1 MNARTAS
8 IALLAA
14 LVAAPA
20 FADTGVT
27 RAEVSAEYIRAR
39 NAGELDYAN
48 EFITPVARKAS
59 KPDPA
64 AATKH
69 ENLPAT
75 ARGNPRQHGPPNRS
89 AQTPPGLVILIDG
102 GVPPR

>member
-20 FADTGVT
+20 FADVAQPAGLT
-27 RAEVSAEYIRAR
+27 RAEVSAEFIRAR
-39 NAGELDYAN
+39 NAGELDFSN
-48 EFITPVARKAS
+48 EFLSPVVQARKVSAS
-59 KPDPA
+59 A
-64 AATKH
+64 AAVKV

-75 ARGNPRQHGPPNRS
+75 AAGKRDDQS
-89 AQTPPGLVILIDG
+89 AQAVRSDKTPG
-102 GVPPR
+102 

>member
-14 LVAAPA
+14 LVAAPV

-39 NAGELDYAN
+39 NAGELDFAN
-48 EFITPVARKAS
+48 EFLSPTVQARKAS
-59 KPDPA
+59 QHNA
-64 AATKH
+64 AAASKV

-75 ARGNPRQHGPPNRS
+75 AAGKRDEQ
-89 AQTPPGLVILIDG
+89 AQATRADKTPG
-102 GVPPR
+102 

>member
-14 LVAAPA
+14 LVAAPV

-39 NAGELDYAN
+39 NAGELDFAN
-48 EFITPVARKAS
+48 EFLSPTVQARKAS
-59 KPDPA
+59 NHNA
-64 AATKH
+64 AAIKV

-75 ARGNPRQHGPPNRS
+75 AAGKRDEQ
-89 AQTPPGLVILIDG
+89 AQATRADKTPG
-102 GVPPR
+102 

>member
-59 KPDPA
+59 KHDAA
-64 AATKH
+64 AATKI

-75 ARGNPRQHGPPNRS
+75 AAGKRDEQAQPSRS
-89 AQTPPGLVILIDG
+89 DKTPG
-102 GVPPR
+102 